1 MAKISIEKAHGVA
14 LDWLVAAALGFEP
27 EREGHWDDEQ
37 GCSVI
42 TKLHFQ
48 GAEMTDT
55 TWSPSTKLEQ
65 CREILVSE
73 LIAIAPPSLGRRA
86 VVRGTWVASLGFHES
101 TDSYLYRVTANTPE
115 LAICRVFCLE
125 KFGPTAEVD
134 DELIG
139 EGYEI

>member
-1 MAKISIEKAHGVA
+1 MAKINIEKAHGVA
-14 LDWLVAAALGFEP
+14 LDWLVATALGFEP

-37 GCSVI
+37 GRVVI

-65 CREILVSE
+65 CREILVQE
-73 LIAIAPPSLGRRA
+73 LIAIAPESLGRRA
-86 VVRGTWVASLGFHES
+86 IVRGTWVASLGFHEP